1 MNAPSSRSVTLGAAS
16 TFGAVT
22 IIRARHVLTMGPLG
36 DVLDGAVAFDDGG
49 TITAVGTFADV
60 QAQFPDA
67 DVIGDEHGIV
77 TPGFVCTH
85 THFSEAFT
93 CGMGEDMGLVEWLN
107 AVVLPVNP
115 FWTVEM
121 AEVAALLK
129 GSELVRSGVTTIND
143 MFVHSN
149 WGSDASLGV
158 VTGLEAVGMRG
169 VISYGGLDMP
179 GGVELDPS
187 GGVTKA
193 ILTEWEH
200 LAAACEA
207 SERQRFRLC
216 AAHVHGFT
224 DAAYDALVA
233 WGRSEDTA
241 VHIHLQE
248 VREQVADMRMRAGVD
263 PLVFAK
269 EKGLLDLDV
278 VAAHCI
284 WLTKTDIDIMRAHDV
299 KVSYN
304 PVSNMILGSGV
315 CPIPHLEA
323 AGVTCSIGV
332 DGAASNDSQN
342 MLEAMKIGALLQKV
356 HRGDP
361 RSILATDV
369 VRMATIDGARALSM
383 EREVGSLEVGKR
395 ADVLRFDGHSWGAAN
410 VHDPYQSIVYQSS
423 PMDIADVWCD
433 GRRIVDNGTITTVDI
448 AAVVD
453 ASKPIAADLVQ
464 RAAMGRH
471 SILAQ

>member
-1 MNAPSSRSVTLGAAS
+1 
-16 TFGAVT
+16 VT

-36 DVLDGAVAFDDGG
+36 DLLDGAIAFDPSGR
-49 TITAVGTFADV
+49 ITAVGRFADV
-60 QAQFPDA
+60 QAQHPD
-67 DVIGDEHGIV
+67 DPVVGDEHGIV

-107 AVVLPVNP
+107 AVILPVNP
-115 FWTVEM
+115 FWTADM
-121 AEVAALLK
+121 ADVAAQLK

-149 WGSDASLGV
+149 WGSRASLGV
-158 VTGLEAVGMRG
+158 VQGLEAVGMRG
-169 VISYGGLDMP
+169 VIAYGGLDMP
-179 GGVELDPS
+179 GGVEIDDS
-187 GGVTKA
+187 GAVTKA
-193 ILTEWEH
+193 ILDEWEH
-200 LAAACEA
+200 LAAACQA
-207 SERQRFRLC
+207 SDRQRFRLC

-233 WGRSEDTA
+233 WGRSEGTA

-248 VREQVADMRMRAGVD
+248 VREQVADVRMRAGVD

-269 EKGLLDLDV
+269 DKGLLDLDV

-284 WLTKTDIDIMRAHDV
+284 WLTKEDIEIMRAHDV

-342 MLEAMKIGALLQKV
+342 MLEAMKIGALLQKI
-356 HRGDP
+356 HRCDP
-361 RSILATDV
+361 RAILATDI

-383 EREVGSLEVGKR
+383 DDEVGSLEVGKR
-395 ADVLRFDGHSWGAAN
+395 ADIVRFSGRSWGAAN
-410 VHDPYQSIVYQSS
+410 VHDPYQSIVYQCS
-423 PMDIADVWCD
+423 PGDIADVWCD
-433 GRRIVDNGTITTVDI
+433 GRPLVADGALTTVDV
-448 AAVVD
+448 ASVVQ
-453 ASKPIAADLVQ
+453 ASRPIAEDIVQ
-464 RAAMGRH
+464 RAGMSGL
-471 SILAQ
+471 SVLAQRNIQSSVM

>member
-1 MNAPSSRSVTLGAAS
+1 VSSSE
-16 TFGAVT
+16 VT
-22 IIRARHVLTMGPLG
+22 IVRAGHVLTMGPLG
-36 DVLDGAVAFDDGG
+36 DLRDGAVAFDTGG
-49 TITAVGTFADV
+49 TIVAVG
-60 QAQFPDA
+60 PWG
-67 DVIGDEHGIV
+67 DVISAYPAAVVVGDEHGIV

-85 THFSEAFT
+85 THISEAFT

-107 AVVLPVNP
+107 AIVLPVNP
-115 FWTVEM
+115 FWGREM
-121 AEVAALLK
+121 ADVAARLK
-129 GSELVRSGVTTIND
+129 GAELVRSGATTVND

-149 WGSDASLGV
+149 WGSNASLGV
-158 VTGLEAVGMRG
+158 VSGFEAVGVRG

-187 GGVTKA
+187 GAVTAA
-193 ILTEWEH
+193 IFDEWEA
-200 LAAACEA
+200 LAAACET
-207 SERQRFRLC
+207 SELQRFRLC

-224 DAAYDALVA
+224 DKAYDAMVA
-233 WGRSEDTA
+233 WGRREGTA

-248 VREQVADMRMRAGVD
+248 VREQVADIRMRAGVD

-284 WLTKTDIDIMRAHDV
+284 WLSRQDIEIMAAHDV

-315 CPIPHLEA
+315 CPIPHLMA
-323 AGVTCSIGV
+323 ADVTCSIGV

-361 RSILATDV
+361 RAVLATDV

-383 EREVGSLEVGKR
+383 ESEVGSLEVGKR

-423 PMDIADVWCD
+423 PMDIADVWVD
-433 GRRIVDNGTITTVDI
+433 GRRIVDNGTITTIDV
-448 AAVVD
+448 AEVVD
-453 ASKPIAADLVQ
+453 ESKPIAADLVQ
-464 RAAMGRH
+464 RAGMARH
-471 SILAQ
+471 SILAR